1 MTTDLS
7 RYDNSEYKPGA
18 GIIRQI
24 AWYYTNAI
32 FFRTALFPI
41 SGMKRF
47 LLRCFGA
54 KVGRGVNIKPS
65 VNIKY
70 PWRLTIGDYS
80 WIGEQS
86 WIDNLDD
93 VVIGNHCC
101 ISQGAML
108 LCGNHNYRRPTFDL
122 KTGRITLEDGVWIGA
137 HSIVCPGITCKSH
150 SMLAVNSVA
159 TRNLAAWT
167 IYQGNPAVKA
177 ATRVFDAAPGNPAGD
192 LSETSTPKP

>member
-7 RYDNSEYKPGA
+7 RYDNSTYKPGA
-18 GIIRQI
+18 SMIRQV
-24 AWYYTNAI
+24 AWYYINAI
-32 FFRTALFPI
+32 VFRSALFPF
-41 SGMKRF
+41 SGLKCF
-47 LLRCFGA
+47 LLRRFGA
-54 KVGRGVNIKPS
+54 RVGRGINIKPS

-70 PWRLTIGDYS
+70 PWRLTIGDHS
-80 WIGEQS
+80 WIGEGS

-93 VVIGNHCC
+93 VVIGSHCC

-108 LCGNHNYRRPTFDL
+108 LCGNHNYRRPAFDL

-159 TRNLAAWT
+159 TRNMAAWT
-167 IYQGNPAVKA
+167 IYQGNPAAKV
-177 ATRVFDAAPGNPAGD
+177 ATRVFETSPGNPAGD
-192 LSETSTPKP
+192 LSET